1 MTCFLSR
8 DSQIPAYMAFPRFLL
23 EIESL
28 NETAKILYVILLDRA
43 RLSQKNAGWTDE
55 QGHVFIIYPIKD
67 LAEVMH
73 KSEMTIKTAL
83 NALEK
88 EGLIVRKRRGLGTPN
103 RIYVRYP
110 AEVLVQRESYNSVRQ
125 TENCPLEGKKTV
137 PLTDRKL
144 SGNNKDK
151 NNIKRSYE
159 CLEEESL

>member
-23 EIESL
+23 EKESL
-28 NETAKILYVILLDRA
+28 NETAKLLYVILLDRA

-55 QGHVFIIYPIKD
+55 QGYVFIIFPIKD

-83 NALEK
+83 NALEE

-110 AEVLVQRESYNSVRQ
+110 TESQMQREKTYSVRQ

-137 PLTDRKL
+137 PMTDRKL

-159 CLEEESL
+159 CMEEESL

>member
-8 DSQIPAYMAFPRFLL
+8 NSQIPAYMAFPRFLL

-28 NETAKILYVILLDRA
+28 NETAKVLYVILLDRA

-88 EGLIVRKRRGLGTPN
+88 EG
-103 RIYVRYP
+103 
-110 AEVLVQRESYNSVRQ
+110 ADHE
-125 TENCPLEGKKTV
+125 
-137 PLTDRKL
+137 
-144 SGNNKDK
+144 
-151 NNIKRSYE
+151 
-159 CLEEESL
+159 